1 MDNLHSAHTL
11 FRAYG
16 SEILHDII
24 TKLETGLENLTSQPV
39 ESEKYGD
46 LDTRNNNG
54 ALKS

>member
-1 MDNLHSAHTL
+1 MINIFKLEFFS
-11 FRAYG
+11 AYG
-16 SEILHDII
+16 SEILPDII

-54 ALKS
+54 ALIS